1 MKTYKHSLEKIRLKK
16 KAPYLNI
23 GKVIKAN
30 EKRKKTLYTGIDATD
45 DFYKTKLNAAG
56 TLMLKNK
63 KAGLFIYMMGF
74 FAKLENC

>member
-1 MKTYKHSLEKIRLKK
+1 M
-16 KAPYLNI
+16 
-23 GKVIKAN
+23 IKAN

-63 KAGLFIYMMGF
+63 KAGLFVYMMGF

>member
-1 MKTYKHSLEKIRLKK
+1 M
-16 KAPYLNI
+16 
-23 GKVIKAN
+23 IKAN